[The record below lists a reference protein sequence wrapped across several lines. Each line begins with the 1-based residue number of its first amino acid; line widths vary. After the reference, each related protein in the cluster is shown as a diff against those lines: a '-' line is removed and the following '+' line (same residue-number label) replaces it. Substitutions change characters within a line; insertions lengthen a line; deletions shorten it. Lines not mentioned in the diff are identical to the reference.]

1 MKHKTNKARAGLPTG
16 LVVVDKGGGV
26 DREILVGVLN
36 GTRMPAAG
44 FDVRGYAP
52 NHYRVVNN
60 GPFGVILGSRVPLE
74 IRVILDGE
82 LVHEGKFIPTQI
94 PLSRGMDPTL
104 TEARA
109 SLPQPHM
116 ILHDQSG
123 QPLMFKPFDGSLSDD
138 EIIARQ
144 LHAEPMTPPALDTID
159 HGAPVT
165 QELKVDLP
173 EDVLARFLAP
183 PPFVKP
189 DNAAN
194 AAVTTDGGDATL
206 TSAEQDGV
214 PHGKDNLPADVP
226 AFGDVYRD
234 GDATAEV
241 PPAPADD
248 EFPAAIDT
256 TERSKSW
263 APSHGLVAIG
273 VRILQES
280 VENELPSP
288 PDAFTYVLFQMNP
301 WEMHVKAM
309 AALQGRVIVASKEEL
324 IAIMREEGF
333 GDEIHTHEHEV
344 SCGGISCDHRRR
356 R

>member
-1 MKHKTNKARAGLPTG
+1 MKHKTNKARPGLPTG

-26 DREILVGVLN
+26 QREILVGILN

-52 NHYRVVNN
+52 NHYRVVNK

-82 LVHEGKFIPTQI
+82 LVHEGKFVPTQI

-109 SLPQPHM
+109 AMPQPHM
-116 ILHDQSG
+116 ILQDQSG
-123 QPLMFKPFDGSLSDD
+123 QPLMFKAFDSSLTDD

-144 LHAEPMTPPALDTID
+144 LHAEPMTPPELDTID

-173 EDVLARFLAP
+173 ADVLAKLMAP
-183 PPFVKP
+183 PPVIIKP
-189 DNAAN
+189 DNAAVSTDG
-194 AAVTTDGGDATL
+194 VTTDGGNTAL
-206 TSAEQDGV
+206 ASEFQGV
-214 PHGKDNLPADVP
+214 PQGKTDLPEDVP

-241 PPAPADD
+241 PTAPAD
-248 EFPAAIDT
+248 FPAAIDT

-273 VRILQES
+273 VRILQENP
-280 VENELPSP
+280 ENELPTP

-301 WEMHVKAM
+301 WDLHVKAM
-309 AALQGRVIVASKEEL
+309 AALQGRVIVAPKEQL
-324 IAIMREEGF
+324 IAIMKEEGF
-333 GDEIHTHEHEV
+333 GDEIHPHEHEV